1 MSTHQPALLQVD
13 APGPESDTGPG
24 LVAQVL
30 VVTPLAHLDRPFDYA
45 VPPEMSAAVRPG
57 VRVKVRFAGTER
69 DGFVIS
75 LGPPATAGRALSPLR
90 RVVSDL
96 PVLTEEVL
104 ALCRAVARRYAGTVT
119 DVLRL
124 AVPPRHAGAEKAALQ
139 RILAASGQGQ
149 SDADDD
155 APAQQ
160 ATSGGDG
167 VGPGSTREVR
177 WAKVTAVADEQAWSP
192 YPGGSAFLRR
202 LAAGE
207 SPRAVWSALPRA
219 IQGAHWAEAISH
231 AVLATCTSGRSAVVV
246 LPDTTDV
253 HTLGAALTRAGVAH
267 EVLAADQGRSARYRR
282 FVLALTG
289 QVQVVIGTRSA
300 AFAPVPDLGLV
311 VCWDDGDDSLAEMRA
326 PYPHARTVLVQRA
339 TGAGAGALIGGYV
352 RTPAAQLLVQQG
364 WARSL
369 HADRT
374 TVRAAAPRVQAPGEV
389 ELEAEGPAGRAR
401 IPGVAWRLLRS
412 GLQSGPVLVQVPR
425 RGYVPAISCAGCRT
439 PARCRACHG
448 RLRLPARGATPG
460 CGWCGRIA
468 TGWRCAECGRAELR
482 SARVGSDRTAEE
494 LGRAFPGVPVLV
506 SGRDGGVVPGVD
518 DRPRL
523 VVATPGAEPVAEG
536 GYYAAA
542 LLDAAVTTERPELD
556 AGVEA
561 LRRWLRAAAL
571 VRSAADGGGVILL
584 GHGAP
589 VPSQA
594 LVRWDPIGLAQREL
608 DERAELGFPPQAH
621 MAALSGP
628 ASAVR
633 SFLRAL
639 QLPPGAEVL
648 GPVDLPG
655 DPHAEG
661 PGSGPQGEETMVRA
675 LVRGP
680 LGQREPINIALL
692 HTQAHRSARKEP
704 GTVRVQ
710 VDPVQLW

>member
-13 APGPESDTGPG
+13 APNPGSEPGPG

-30 VVTPLAHLDRPFDYA
+30 VVTALAHLDRPFDYA
-45 VPPEMSAAVRPG
+45 VPPEMSAGVRPG

-75 LGPPATAGRALSPLR
+75 LGPPTAAGRALSPLR

-96 PVLTEEVL
+96 PVLTQEVL

-124 AVPPRHAGAEKAALQ
+124 AIPPRHAGAEKAALQ
-139 RILAASGQGQ
+139 RILGTSAQGQ
-149 SDADDD
+149 PDADDD
-155 APAQQ
+155 GPVREPAC
-160 ATSGGDG
+160 GGEG
-167 VGPGSTREVR
+167 AGPRCTPEVR
-177 WAKVTAVADEQAWSP
+177 WPTATGVVDEQPWSP
-192 YPGGSAFLRR
+192 YPGGAAFLRR
-202 LAAGE
+202 LGAGE

-219 IQGAHWAEAISH
+219 TQGPHWAETISH

-300 AFAPVPDLGLV
+300 AFAPVPNLGLV

-369 HADRT
+369 HADRA

-401 IPGVAWRLLRS
+401 IPGVAWRLLRR

-448 RLRLPARGATPG
+448 RLRLPAHGATPG

-468 TGWRCAECGRAELR
+468 TGWRCAECGRDELR
-482 SARVGSDRTAEE
+482 AARVGSDRTAEE

-506 SGRDGGVVPGVD
+506 SGRDGGVVPAVD

-523 VVATPGAEPVAEG
+523 VVATPGAEPVAED

-542 LLDAAVTTERPELD
+542 LLDAAVSTERPELD

-571 VRSAADGGGVILL
+571 VRPAADGGGVILL

-594 LVRWDPIGLAQREL
+594 LVRWDPIGLAEREL
-608 DERAELGFPPQAH
+608 DERAELGFPPQVH

-633 SFLRAL
+633 SFLRTL

-648 GPVDLPG
+648 GPVELPG
-655 DPHAEG
+655 DALAEG
-661 PGSGPQGEETMVRA
+661 QGSGPPAEETQVRA

-680 LGQREPINIALL
+680 LDQGEPINIALL
-692 HTQAHRSARKEP
+692 HSQSHRSARKEP